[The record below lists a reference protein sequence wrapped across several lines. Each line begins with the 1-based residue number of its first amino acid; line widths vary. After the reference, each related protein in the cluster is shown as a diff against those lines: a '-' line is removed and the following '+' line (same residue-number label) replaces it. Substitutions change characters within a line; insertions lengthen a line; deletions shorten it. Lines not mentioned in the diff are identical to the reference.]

1 MNATCFQ
8 SRLLFFMTSCK
19 SFSGFFPTSMTWH
32 PVLFWSLAAKDWAT
46 ASSLEVNRMTL
57 WNKTEGS
64 LWAMLYMTGQFT
76 QFCSDSWWKK
86 KKPTSTCFSCSMWI
100 ADVFLVLLDRAL
112 IPSAKH
118 AETLQNSRRTTL
130 PGYPY
135 LIEEAQIKWEK
146 GVDSWLKADWE
157 VLLTWEPSV
166 LQQASRCLHL
176 CPHWTPAASH
186 SRSTYRPREVK
197 MQGWEKYAVT
207 WMKDGVVSC
216 TGTWGTVLPHYLQ
229 LSRLNEIFCGEV
241 KRAILT
247 QLSGPVLTPRPV
259 GWVQIYSLSFFIS

>member
-1 MNATCFQ
+1 MFPVQTLVLHDLLQ
-8 SRLLFFMTSCK
+8 IVQRLLS
-19 SFSGFFPTSMTWH
+19 H
-32 PVLFWSLAAKDWAT
+32 LHDLAPCPFLKF
-46 ASSLEVNRMTL
+46 
-57 WNKTEGS
+57 GS
-64 LWAMLYMTGQFT
+64 QRLGHSVITGGQQNDLVKQDRGQFVGNVIHDGSVYSILFR
-76 QFCSDSWWKK
+76 QLMKK

-157 VLLTWEPSV
+157 AVLTWEPSV